1 MKDALDYAFRL
12 LERRDYTV
20 KQIRDKL
27 RFKEYSQDEIKKTI
41 SRLLELGYLDDEK
54 YARRWA
60 INTQKYRPRGKLLM
74 SLMLAKKGI
83 LKDLREKV
91 LDELIDEKEELKMAQ
106 SCVTKKMRSLGKLSK
121 KKKYEKLGRFLES
134 RGFNYAI
141 IAEILEEM
149 IK

>member
-1 MKDALDYAFRL
+1 MKDALDYIFRL

-27 RFKEYSQDEIKKTI
+27 RFKEYSQDEIKKTV
-41 SRLLELGYLDDEK
+41 SRLLELDYLDDEK
-54 YARRWA
+54 YARRWV

-74 SLMLAKKGI
+74 SLTLAKKGI
-83 LKDLREKV
+83 SKDLREKV

-106 SCVTKKMRSLGKLSK
+106 SCVTKKMRSLDGLSK